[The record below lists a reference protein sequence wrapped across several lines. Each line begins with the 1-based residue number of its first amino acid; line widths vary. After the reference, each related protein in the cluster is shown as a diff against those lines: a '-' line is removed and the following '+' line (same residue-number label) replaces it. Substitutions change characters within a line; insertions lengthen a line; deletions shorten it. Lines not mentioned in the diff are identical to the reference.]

1 MGGGG
6 LQVKLSLLHIPAT
19 QKLEPGSGLWGPWSR
34 PLAPLT
40 PGPVARGGPSGHG
53 GHRHGQMEHVQG
65 DAEARH
71 QEGDAD
77 AEEGPRPR
85 QEQQQQRVIGGGEEE
100 SREGQDEPEQG
111 GGEPGVQRQ
120 RGQEEG
126 RRRLTCR
133 HCLKT

>member
-1 MGGGG
+1 M
-6 LQVKLSLLHIPAT
+6 KFSLLNIPGP
-19 QKLEPGSGLWGPWSR
+19 QKLEPGSGLWSLWSR

-40 PGPVARGGPSGHG
+40 TGLVARGGPNGCG
-53 GHRHGQMEHVQG
+53 GHHHGQMEHVQG
-65 DAEARH
+65 NAEARQ

-85 QEQQQQRVIGGGEEE
+85 QEQQQQGVIDGGEEE
-100 SREGQDEPEQG
+100 SREGQDEPEQR

-133 HCLKT
+133 YCLKT